1 MKFFQR
7 VSQDFFPPNMK
18 YSHRNPVKK
27 SWIDSLHSLTG
38 GLNIRWLKVDCA
50 DHSACTVLTR
60 VFIIWVIKIGRPNN
74 DYWIPKN
81 KIMIIRMMIIICG
94 AHCLERI
101 CFNLQ
106 FPKIPGLLA
115 HPHFLG
121 AEFSKKRCAKF
132 SWYRNPLNSI
142 EIYHVESSFPHQNRW
157 FLDARWSWV
166 VLLPRRTWHCYH
178 ELGHTV
184 GVVYIYIHVLYHNIY
199 IYIA

>member
-1 MKFFQR
+1 MGKLRAYQIDTQNSVTRRGWQIPIKNGHWNGQATFDSQR
-7 VSQDFFPPNMK
+7 VFQKHPETIFYVRNTWSFFNASHRTFFPPNMK

-50 DHSACTVLTR
+50 DHSACAVLTR

-81 KIMIIRMMIIICG
+81 KIIIIMMMMIIICG

-106 FPKIPGLLA
+106 FPKSQAYWHILIFLVQNFQKNDVPN
-115 HPHFLG
+115 FLG
-121 AEFSKKRCAKF
+121 
-132 SWYRNPLNSI
+132 I
-142 EIYHVESSFPHQNRW
+142 EIPQI
-157 FLDARWSWV
+157 L
-166 VLLPRRTWHCYH
+166 
-178 ELGHTV
+178 
-184 GVVYIYIHVLYHNIY
+184 
-199 IYIA
+199 